1 MSSSKRKIYVLDTS
15 VLLHDPNTLFSFENN
30 EIVLP
35 IIVLDEVDKFKKG
48 SEEVNRNARLAIKS
62 IDSLRTAGDIEK
74 GVPLGED
81 GILKI
86 AVKLSSNNL
95 LPRGFSENNDNL
107 IIATALEVKKT
118 HPRRKVVLVSKD
130 INMRVKA
137 QALGL
142 NSEDYRAD
150 KINLE
155 ELYTGQEICEVTDEE
170 LGLFYKDREIDLI
183 ENIFYYPNQY
193 VYLKSPSGKKALG
206 RYCDNKKKITLLRD
220 LKYDVFGIKPLNKEQ
235 RFAMDLLLDDK
246 ILLVTMV
253 GKAGTGKTIIALA
266 AGLQKVLNEKI
277 YRKMS
282 VYRPLIPMGRDIGYL
297 PGKQEDKLS
306 PWMHPIFDNLEL
318 FLTEAT
324 LGKKVKA
331 ETRLQGLLDTGVLE
345 ISALTFIRGRSLPYQ
360 YLIID
365 EAQNLTPH
373 EAKTIITRAGEGTK
387 IILTGDAYQID
398 HPYLDSTSNGLTF
411 IIDKFKEQEIAGHIT
426 LSKGERSPLAE
437 LASNIL

>member
-1 MSSSKRKIYVLDTS
+1 
-15 VLLHDPNTLFSFENN
+15 
-30 EIVLP
+30 
-35 IIVLDEVDKFKKG
+35 
-48 SEEVNRNARLAIKS
+48 
-62 IDSLRTAGDIEK
+62 
-74 GVPLGED
+74 
-81 GILKI
+81 
-86 AVKLSSNNL
+86 
-95 LPRGFSENNDNL
+95 
-107 IIATALEVKKT
+107 
-118 HPRRKVVLVSKD
+118 
-130 INMRVKA
+130 
-137 QALGL
+137 
-142 NSEDYRAD
+142 
-150 KINLE
+150 
-155 ELYTGQEICEVTDEE
+155 
-170 LGLFYKDREIDLI
+170 
-183 ENIFYYPNQY
+183 
-193 VYLKSPSGKKALG
+193 
-206 RYCDNKKKITLLRD
+206 
-220 LKYDVFGIKPLNKEQ
+220 
-235 RFAMDLLLDDK
+235 
-246 ILLVTMV
+246 
-253 GKAGTGKTIIALA
+253 
-266 AGLQKVLNEKI
+266 LNEKI

-318 FLTEAT
+318 LLTEAT